1 MPRPYC
7 CRRIAGQPAAS
18 IFKPVGVPMR
28 MLEEVVMTLDE
39 FEAIRLADLDGLY
52 QESAAAQMEVSRPTF
67 SRITASAHR
76 KLADALVH
84 GKALRIEGGPVL
96 VAGHRCCRMHER
108 QAEASGRPATRTG
121 AGHTSAG
128 ITTERTTP

>member
-1 MPRPYC
+1 LPRPHC

-18 IFKPVGVPMR
+18 VFKPIGIPMR
-28 MLEEVVMTLDE
+28 LLEEVVMTLDE

-52 QESAAAQMEVSRPTF
+52 QESAATQMEVSRPTF

-96 VAGHRCCRMHER
+96 VSGHRCCRRHDTQTGIVALPR
-108 QAEASGRPATRTG
+108 TRTG
-121 AGHTSAG
+121 AIETGAG
-128 ITTERTTP
+128 INLERTTP

>member
-1 MPRPYC
+1 VPRPYC
-7 CRRIAGQPAAS
+7 RRRIGGQPAAS
-18 IFKPVGVPMR
+18 IFKPIGVPMR
-28 MLEEVVMTLDE
+28 LLEEVVMTLDE

-76 KLADALVH
+76 KLADAIVH

-96 VAGHRCCRMHER
+96 VAGHRCCRRHEM
-108 QAEASGRPATRTG
+108 QAGLAGRSQTRTG
-121 AGHTSAG
+121 AVQTGAG
-128 ITTERTTP
+128 TTTERATS